1 VNKLKYTWSKDQL
14 SLFSNK
20 FNPQFITGFCDA
32 ESCFSLNILKNPLY
46 SLGWKISLVFSIH
59 LHSKD
64 VDILYLIQKFFGV
77 GNVTLHG
84 NSAMY
89 QVTKLGDLLI
99 IIDHFNLYPL
109 LTKKYA
115 DFLLFKKAF
124 DIIKDKKHLTIEG
137 LHDLISIR
145 ASLNKGLIERLKLV
159 GAANPNI
166 KPAVRPEIPNLSKK
180 HNNSD
185 INHWIAGFVSG
196 EGCFFIQTRKSK
208 THKLGISIALNFCV
222 VQNIR
227 DSYLLASFSQIFG
240 CGSINIVEKSGIVSF
255 SVRNYSDITN
265 KIIPFFEEYNIQGV
279 KAKDF
284 NDFKEVSILMKSKLH
299 LTKEGLDKILLIKS
313 RMNFNRVGPWTKYI
327 FTKSKELYLNFLC
340 L

>member
-1 VNKLKYTWSKDQL
+1 VNKSKYTTL
-14 SLFSNK
+14 SLGSYNFK
-20 FNPQFITGFCDA
+20 FNPQFLTGFCDA

-46 SLGWKISLVFSIH
+46 NLGWKINLVFSIH

-64 VDILYLIQKFFGV
+64 IDILYLIQKFFGV
-77 GNVTLHG
+77 GNITLHG

-89 QVTKLGDLLI
+89 QITKLGDLVI

-109 LTKKYA
+109 LTQKYA

-145 ASLNKGLIERLKLV
+145 ASLNKGLAERLKL
-159 GAANPNI
+159 AFPNI
-166 KPAVRPEIPNLSKK
+166 KPVVRPEIPNFSKK
-180 HNNSD
+180 PNNSD

-196 EGCFFIQTRKSK
+196 EGCFFIHTSKSK
-208 THKLGISIALNFCV
+208 THKLGISVALNFFV

-227 DSYLLASFSQIFG
+227 DSYLLANFSQILG

-255 SVRNYSDITN
+255 SVRNYSDITD

-299 LTKEGLDKILLIKS
+299 LTKEGLDKILLIATQS
-313 RMNFNRVGPWTKYI
+313 RMNFNRG
-327 FTKSKELYLNFLC
+327 
-340 L
+340 